1 MNARLHKRS
10 ARSAGTTLV
19 EVLIVVAILGLVL
32 GSVSLMGLASDRAF
46 RTGTAAAHL
55 EAQAV
60 ATTERVVVDLRTA
73 SLEFLTL
80 DDDGDDDAEDGFSTL
95 DYLQALDL
103 EDGEVQ
109 WSGLRHLAFEYEAGE
124 VDDGLDN
131 NGNGLRDEGLLVLI
145 EESGTP
151 NERRRVL
158 TRWVREHLAGELPN
172 DIDDNANGLVDEQG
186 FVAELVGET
195 LVIRLTLERL
205 DADGRVLTRSTR
217 TSARLRN

>member
-1 MNARLHKRS
+1 MNATLHTRS
-10 ARSAGTTLV
+10 GRRAGTTLV
-19 EVLIVVAILGLVL
+19 EVLIVMAILGLVL
-32 GSVSLMGLASDRAF
+32 GSVSMMGLASDRAF
-46 RTGTAAAHL
+46 RTGSTAAHL

-73 SLEFLTL
+73 SLQFLTL
-80 DDDGDDDAEDGFSTL
+80 EPDPEHGFISTL
-95 DYLQALDL
+95 AYIQALDL
-103 EDGEVQ
+103 VAGEVQ

-151 NERRRVL
+151 EERRRVL

-172 DIDDNANGLVDEQG
+172 DIDDNANGLVDEKG
-186 FVAELVGET
+186 FVTELVGES

-205 DADGRVLTRSTR
+205 DADGRLLTRSTE